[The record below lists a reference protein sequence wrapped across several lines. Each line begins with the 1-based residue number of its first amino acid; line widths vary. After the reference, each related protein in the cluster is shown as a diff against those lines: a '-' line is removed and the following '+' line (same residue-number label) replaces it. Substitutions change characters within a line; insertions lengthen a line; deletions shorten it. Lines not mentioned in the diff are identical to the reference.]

1 MLESMLEV
9 STIIADSLSP
19 AVAISGIGLLIF
31 GLNNRIIHIGSRVR
45 ELNREL
51 RQSPPAARRQ
61 AVQKQVEMFM
71 RRARLV
77 RNAIFLLFA
86 SLAMMVFTAVAI
98 ALVRL
103 DIFDWQMVPTLSFMG
118 GLVLIL
124 VAAIIEAFE
133 TTANLT
139 TLKLDVS
146 HSLES
151 TQAESQSAG

>member
-1 MLESMLEV
+1 MLDV

-51 RQSPPAARRQ
+51 RQSPPPTRRD
-61 AVQKQVEMFM
+61 AVKKQVEMFM
-71 RRARLV
+71 RRAHLV

-86 SLAMMVFTAVAI
+86 ALAMMVFTAVAI

-103 DIFDWQMVPTLSFMG
+103 NIFDWQMVPTLSFMG

-133 TTANLT
+133 TTVNLT
-139 TLKLDVS
+139 TLKLDVN
-146 HSLES
+146 HSLENACQD
-151 TQAESQSAG
+151 TEGA